1 MNCIIIHKGINFI
14 RCELPI
20 TQSLSIYIAHVPVTS
35 YPNCLHTTV
44 ASLVPHESS
53 QTVPHD
59 SFLHTS
65 TRPSKLLDPPTRR
78 TAPSKQA
85 AKIKKSSTCTS

>member
-1 MNCIIIHKGINFI
+1 M
-14 RCELPI
+14 
-20 TQSLSIYIAHVPVTS
+20 S

-44 ASLVPHESS
+44 ASLLSHESS

-59 SFLHTS
+59 PFLHTS

-78 TAPSKQA
+78 TDPSIQA
-85 AKIKKSSTCTS
+85 VKNSQGITIVHHN